1 MRGSGPDETDELD
14 NEAILSE
21 HIDRTLN
28 SGHRTP
34 NQAGL
39 TAIVSKKHSNVQD
52 NQQFIGSLPIYRDV
66 SSDAD
71 SKVKTTKIFLSF
83 YDVIMTLQQYFFG
96 IFIENST
103 ISRFLRVIKL

>member
-34 NQAGL
+34 NQVGL

-71 SKVKTTKIFLSF
+71 SKVKKSQKIFFMTSSLSF
-83 YDVIMTLQQYFFG
+83 YDVTVIFFRN
-96 IFIENST
+96 FH
-103 ISRFLRVIKL
+103 